1 MLKIVE
7 RTKLWIAMSLIVIII
22 GMGFIAFK
30 GLNFGIDF
38 KGGTLITIDMN
49 KTVTNNDLDEVRT
62 LIGNYVDKDSYSLR
76 TTNEKEVEMTL
87 KSDTIEE
94 GKVGELVDEIEGK
107 FESAK
112 LLSEETIGSSIG
124 KELTKKAWIAVI
136 IASIAMLIY
145 IGIRFEFNFAAAAI
159 IALIHDILI
168 TISVYAIFGLKL
180 NSPFIA
186 AMLTI
191 LGYSINDTIVVFDR
205 IRENKKRLGKVSLGE
220 LTNVSVTQ
228 TLSRSINT
236 TLSTLFTI
244 TAVLIFVP
252 AIRELTIPLI
262 VGVISGSYSSI
273 FIASPIWVLLKKRGK
288 LAKA

>member
-7 RTKLWIAMSLIVIII
+7 RTKLWIAMSLIIIII
-22 GMGFIAFK
+22 GMGFVTFK

-49 KTVTNNDLDEVRT
+49 KTVTNDELDEVRS
-62 LIGNYVDKDSYSLR
+62 LIENYVDRDSYSLR
-76 TTNEKEVEMTL
+76 TTNEKEIEMTL
-87 KSDTIEE
+87 KSETIEE

-145 IGIRFEFNFAAAAI
+145 IGIRFEFNFATAAI

-168 TISVYAIFGLKL
+168 TLSIYAIFGLKL

-205 IRENKKRLGKVSLGE
+205 IRENKKRLGKVSLEE

>member
-7 RTKLWIAMSLIVIII
+7 RTKLWITMSLIVIII

-49 KTVTNNDLDEVRT
+49 KTVTNDELDEVRT
-62 LIGNYVDKDSYSLR
+62 LIGKYVDKDSVSLR
-76 TTNEKEVEMTL
+76 TTNEKEIEMTL
-87 KSDTIEE
+87 KSESIEE
-94 GKVGELVDEIEGK
+94 GKVGELVDEIEEK
-107 FESAK
+107 FESAN

-124 KELTKKAWIAVI
+124 KELTQKAWIAVI

-145 IGIRFEFNFAAAAI
+145 IGIRFEFNFGIAAI
-159 IALIHDILI
+159 IALVHDILI
-168 TISVYAIFGLKL
+168 TLSIYAIFGLKL

-205 IRENKKRLGKVSLGE
+205 IRENKKRLGKVSLEE

-236 TLSTLFTI
+236 TISTLFTI

-262 VGVISGSYSSI
+262 VGVVSGSYSSI
-273 FIASPIWVLLKKRGK
+273 FIASPVWVLLKKRGK

>member
-7 RTKLWIAMSLIVIII
+7 RTKLWITMSLIVIII

-49 KTVTNNDLDEVRT
+49 KTVTNDDLDEVRT

-87 KSDTIEE
+87 KSESIEE

-145 IGIRFEFNFAAAAI
+145 IGIRFEFNFGIAAI

-168 TISVYAIFGLKL
+168 TLSIYAIFGLKL

-205 IRENKKRLGKVSLGE
+205 IRENKKRLGKVSLEE

-262 VGVISGSYSSI
+262 VGVVSGSYSSI